1 MSLTS
6 LTFDPEKHEY
16 RIDGEVVP
24 SVTQI
29 LTKAGMTDLTFCTE
43 HGLNLG
49 TAIHAAIH
57 LHVTGKLDMDSLDPQ
72 VQPYYQQWLNFLN
85 DTNFRVIQTEQ
96 PVYHTGLMYAGTLD
110 VRGELNGLQIVMDFK
125 SNSKPRAVQ
134 AQLGGYSLAVR
145 SHLFQ
150 VDVVAC
156 LVLKR
161 DKYRLATFDRLLAE
175 AEFMRAYNM
184 AQESRDQWPSFLG

>member
-1 MSLTS
+1 MNT

-16 RIDGEVVP
+16 RLDGEVVP

-29 LTKAGMTDLTFCTE
+29 LTQAGMTDLKFCTE

-57 LHVTGKLDMDSLDPQ
+57 LHVTGKLDMDTLDPQ

-85 DTNFRVIQTEQ
+85 DTQFRVYQTEKT
-96 PVYHTGLMYAGTLD
+96 VCHSGFLYAGTLD
-110 VRGELNGLQIVMDFK
+110 VYGELNGLRIVMDFK
-125 SNSKPRAVQ
+125 SNSKPRSVQ

-145 SHLFQ
+145 SHLFK
-150 VDVVAC
+150 VDYVAC
-156 LVLKR
+156 LVLQR

-184 AQESRDQWPSFLG
+184 AQENKEWTP